1 MGKEISGYSSS
12 RGCLGKE
19 STSLPKR
26 EDGVEGPSN

>member
-1 MGKEISGYSSS
+1 MGKEILGYSSS
-12 RGCLGKE
+12 RSCFEKE